1 MSAQILPCASRQSGC
16 VATSPIP
23 SSSVRISPSE
33 GRLEDDNLVV
43 AELESKE
50 EEAGKKTAAAEEEV
64 SILGEEV
71 EGVAT

>member
-1 MSAQILPCASRQSGC
+1 M
-16 VATSPIP
+16 
-23 SSSVRISPSE
+23 
-33 GRLEDDNLVV
+33 EDDNLVV

-64 SILGEEV
+64 PILGEEV